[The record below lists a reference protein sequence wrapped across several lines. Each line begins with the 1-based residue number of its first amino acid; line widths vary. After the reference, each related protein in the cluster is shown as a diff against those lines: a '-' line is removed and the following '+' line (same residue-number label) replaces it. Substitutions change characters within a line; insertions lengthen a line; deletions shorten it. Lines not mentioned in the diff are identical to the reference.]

1 MSKYFAT
8 WSKQQNAPSF
18 EISYTT
24 NDCYITRELS
34 EIYDLSSCSYHLSF
48 GLRNERLQKAM
59 IEQINELPVAGPKT
73 VFPLKTDTT
82 DELISYLDLDTNGK
96 IFYTT
101 SGAESVE
108 NALKIARNYTGKS
121 HILSRQVSYHGATLG
136 ALSVT
141 GDWRREGQDI
151 LTELTHFI
159 PEPHEKEAIKKTE
172 DIILAVGADQIA
184 AIILETITGGNGV
197 YIPDQSWWDGISE
210 LCKKYNILL
219 ILDEVICG
227 FGRTGLNFG
236 YQHFNLK
243 PDIVCMAKAISGGLF
258 PFGAVYTNSDI
269 AKAFDNKVLSAGLTN
284 YAHPIGLRL
293 CHEVISLT
301 QEEDFQTNL
310 KQVIGV
316 LGTFKTKFEEL
327 SEVREVRHIGGL
339 MAVELYESNLSWTSF
354 IQEKIYLN
362 VTGKNLIICPI
373 LVTSADK
380 LRIVLDKVIK
390 LLAKQ

>member
-1 MSKYFAT
+1 MNKYFAT
-8 WSKQQNAPSF
+8 WSKQLNAPSF

-24 NDCYITRELS
+24 NDCYITKELT
-34 EIYDLSSCSYHLSF
+34 EIYDLSSCSYHLGF

-59 IEQINELPVAGPKT
+59 IEQITELPVAGPKA
-73 VFPLKTDTT
+73 VYPLKSDTT
-82 DELISYLDLDTNGK
+82 NALISYIDLDEEGK

-108 NALKIARNYTGKS
+108 NALKIARNYSGKS
-121 HILSRQVSYHGATLG
+121 HILSRQISYHGATVG

-151 LTELTHFI
+151 LSELTHFI
-159 PEPHEKEAIKKTE
+159 PEPNEEDAIKKTE
-172 DIILAVGADQIA
+172 DIILAVGADKIA

-197 YIPDQSWWDGISE
+197 YIPEQSWWDGITK
-210 LCKKYNILL
+210 LCKKHNILL

-243 PDIVCMAKAISGGLF
+243 PDIVCMAKAISGGFF
-258 PFGAVYTNSDI
+258 PFGAVYTNGQI
-269 AKAFDNKVLSAGLTN
+269 AKAFDNKILSAGLTN

-293 CHEVISLT
+293 CQEVMKMT
-301 QEEDFQTNL
+301 CEDEFKNNL
-310 KQVIGV
+310 KQVVGV
-316 LGTFKTKFEEL
+316 LSSFKANFENL
-327 SEVREVRHIGGL
+327 PEVREVRQIGAL
-339 MAVELYESNLSWTSF
+339 MAVELYEHNLSWSSF
-354 IQEKIYLN
+354 IKENIYLN

-373 LVTSADK
+373 LTTSADK
-380 LRIVLDKVIK
+380 LRNILDQVIT